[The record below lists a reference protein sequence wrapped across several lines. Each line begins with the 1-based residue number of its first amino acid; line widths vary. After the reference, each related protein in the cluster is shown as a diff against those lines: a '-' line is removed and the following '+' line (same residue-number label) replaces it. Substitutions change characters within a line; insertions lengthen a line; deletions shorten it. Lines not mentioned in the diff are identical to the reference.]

1 MIHRN
6 NAVYRLE
13 VLSVHQPNDMTH
25 IEATV
30 TLPNHPGEL
39 RPMDLSGLELRD
51 QATPSHHRL
60 RIPHG
65 VILDIPSES
74 PLSTIKFTDGS
85 LGMDELKQLLL
96 VADGF
101 HLPAECPV
109 VLTFAQD
116 GAISVSVHDTVSQQL
131 LQYFVETHPQD
142 IVIHH
147 DFSNPTVFNGS
158 SPMPEN
164 ALLRSPTLPITLV
177 EPSIDA

>member
-1 MIHRN
+1 MLF
-6 NAVYRLE
+6 AVLYL
-13 VLSVHQPNDMTH
+13 PKAMTY
-25 IEATV
+25 IEATAD
-30 TLPNHPGEL
+30 HPAQSDAL
-39 RPMDLSGLELRD
+39 HAVDLSGLELRD

-65 VILDIPSES
+65 VLLDIPSES

-101 HLPAECPV
+101 HLPSECPV
-109 VLTFAQD
+109 VLTFASD
-116 GAISVSVHDTVSQQL
+116 GAISVSVHDTLSQQL
-131 LQYFVETHPQD
+131 LQYFVETHPGD

-147 DFSNPTVFNGS
+147 DFYNPTVFNGN

-164 ALLRSPTLPITLV
+164 ALLRSPSLPITLV